1 MEKIIATIV
10 IIVLTLGLISYA
22 IIGQVGAF
30 KDTSDQVGKSQARMN
45 MLLNDSSLVTK
56 NTVAYYINNAGL
68 LGIKVYIGSDS
79 NEAKITDI
87 DDVSDNAIYKMSK
100 TYNQEGSLATVTFKL
115 EDLSS

>member
-56 NTVAYYINNAGL
+56 NTVVYYITNAKL
-68 LGIKVYIGSDS
+68 LGISVSVNDSDGGDLID
-79 NEAKITDI
+79 KIDG
-87 DDVSDNAIYKMSK
+87 VSDNAIFRMSK
-100 TYNQEGSLATVTFKL
+100 TYEADGSLATVTFKL